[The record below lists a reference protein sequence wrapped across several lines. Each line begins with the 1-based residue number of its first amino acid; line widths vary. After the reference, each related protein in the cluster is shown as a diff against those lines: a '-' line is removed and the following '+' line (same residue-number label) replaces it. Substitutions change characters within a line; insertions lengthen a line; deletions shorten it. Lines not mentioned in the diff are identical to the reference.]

1 MWVTAS
7 RLRWRV
13 KLEIGA
19 IQTASAYGIL
29 RRESLT
35 MGWETGKADRKH
47 MICFTRAMNEA

>member
-19 IQTASAYGIL
+19 ILTASAYGIL
-29 RRESLT
+29 RRESLK
-35 MGWETGKADRKH
+35 MGWKTGKADRKP